1 MPEGTLEL
9 TKVPSVKVGM
19 RIRRTPDDV
28 FQAIV
33 DPDITSKIWYTKSS
47 GKMIPGAQLVWE
59 WEMYGVSSRVSV
71 REIEENSRVVFTWSG
86 YTPENPTTVEFRFIP
101 MASDTTYVEV
111 SESGF
116 TGTGDELVRYVADS
130 TSGFTFVLSALKAL
144 LEHNVA
150 LGLVLDAHP
159 ADLEAREED
168 QASL

>member
-1 MPEGTLEL
+1 MTAQQAKQIVKNALYRTIGETSTTLRL
-9 TKVPSVKVGM
+9 SPNGNRTLRVLMYHKVND
-19 RIRRTPDDV
+19 IPD
-28 FQAIV
+28 
-33 DPDITSKIWYTKSS
+33 
-47 GKMIPGAQLVWE
+47 
-59 WEMYGVSSRVSV
+59 
-71 REIEENSRVVFTWSG
+71 
-86 YTPENPTTVEFRFIP
+86 NPTTVEFRFIP

-116 TGTGDELVRYVADS
+116 TGTGDEVVRYVADS

-144 LEHNVA
+144 LEHNIA

>member
-9 TKVPSVKVGM
+9 TKIPSVKVGM

-33 DPDITSKIWYTKSS
+33 DPDITRKIWYTKSS

-59 WEMYGVSSRVSV
+59 WEMYGVSSRVFV

-101 MASDTTYVEV
+101 MHDDTTYVA
-111 SESGF
+111 GF

-144 LEHNVA
+144 LEHNIA